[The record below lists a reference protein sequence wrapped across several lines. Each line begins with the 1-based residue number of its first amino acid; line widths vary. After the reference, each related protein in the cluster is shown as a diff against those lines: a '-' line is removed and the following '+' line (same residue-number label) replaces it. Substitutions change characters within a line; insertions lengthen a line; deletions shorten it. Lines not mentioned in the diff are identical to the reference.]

1 MRLLVRH
8 TFALTVRQLLALWRQ
23 PWFVAI
29 TLVQPMIWLLLFGAL
44 FKRVV
49 EIPGFHGGS
58 YIDFLAP
65 GIVVM
70 SALFSAGWHGMSWIN
85 AIDRGIMDRFLVSPV
100 SRFAL
105 IASGVA
111 QQVVIILIQS
121 LIIVGV
127 AAALGAKLTWLGV
140 AIMLL
145 VASLLGAAVC
155 ALSDGLALVARQEE
169 TVIGVV
175 QFVVL
180 PATFLSSGL
189 MAANL
194 LPGWIHAV
202 ARFNPVNWS
211 VVAARAGISS
221 ATDWSTVGLR
231 VGLLAALVLGCIA
244 VAQRAVGVYQ
254 RSV

>member
-1 MRLLVRH
+1 
-8 TFALTVRQLLALWRQ
+8 
-23 PWFVAI
+23 
-29 TLVQPMIWLLLFGAL
+29 MIWLLLFGAL
-44 FKRVV
+44 FKKVV

-58 YIDFLAP
+58 YIDFLTP
-65 GIVVM
+65 GLVVM
-70 SALFSAGWHGMSWIN
+70 SALFSAGWHGMAWIN

-111 QQVVIILIQS
+111 QQVVVILIQS

-127 AAALGAKLTWLGV
+127 AAALGAHLTALGV
-140 AIMLL
+140 TLMLL
-145 VASLLGAAVC
+145 AASLLGGAVC

-169 TVIGVV
+169 TLIGVV

-194 LPGWIHAV
+194 LPGWIHGIS
-202 ARFNPVNWS
+202 RFNPVDWA
-211 VVAARAGISS
+211 VVAARTGTWS
-221 ATDWSTVGLR
+221 ATVGTR
-231 VGLLAALVLGCIA
+231 VGLLAALALACA
-244 VAQRAVGVYQ
+244 VVATRAVRVYQ

>member
-1 MRLLVRH
+1 MKLMLRH
-8 TFALTVRQLLALWRQ
+8 TRALTVRQLLALWRQ

-49 EIPGFHGGS
+49 DIPGFRGGP

-70 SALFSAGWHGMSWIN
+70 SALFSAGWHGMGWIN
-85 AIDRGIMDRFLVSPV
+85 AIERGIADRFLVSPV

-105 IASGVA
+105 IAGGVA
-111 QQVVIILIQS
+111 QQIVVILIQS
-121 LIIVGV
+121 LVIVGV
-127 AAALGAKLTWLGV
+127 AAALGAHLTAVGV
-140 AIMLL
+140 VLMLL
-145 VASLLGAAVC
+145 VASLLGASVC

-180 PATFLSSGL
+180 PATFLSSAL

-194 LPGWIHAV
+194 APGWIRDA
-202 ARFNPVNWS
+202 ARFNPVDWAI
-211 VVAARAGISS
+211 VASRASTAGGI
-221 ATDWSTVGLR
+221 DWPTVGLR
-231 VGLLAALVLGCIA
+231 IGLLTALAAGCA
-244 VAQRAVGVYQ
+244 LLATRAVRVYQ

>member
-1 MRLLVRH
+1 MRLGLRH
-8 TFALTVRQLLALWRQ
+8 TRALTVRQLLALWRQ

-29 TLVQPMIWLLLFGAL
+29 TLIQPMIWLLLFGAL
-44 FKRVV
+44 FKKVV

-58 YIDFLAP
+58 YIDFLTP

-70 SALFSAGWHGMSWIN
+70 SALFSAGWHGMAWIN

-111 QQVVIILIQS
+111 QQVVVILIQS
-121 LIIVGV
+121 LIIVAV
-127 AAALGAKLTWLGV
+127 AAALGAHLTALGV
-140 AIMLL
+140 TLMLL
-145 VASLLGAAVC
+145 AASLLGGAIC

-169 TVIGVV
+169 TLIGVV

-194 LPGWIHAV
+194 LPGWIHGIS
-202 ARFNPVNWS
+202 RFNPVDWA
-211 VVAARAGISS
+211 VVAARTGTWS
-221 ATDWSTVGLR
+221 ATVGIR
-231 VGLLAALVLGCIA
+231 VGLLAALALACA
-244 VAQRAVGVYQ
+244 VVATRAVRVYQ

>member
-1 MRLLVRH
+1 MRLGLRH
-8 TFALTVRQLLALWRQ
+8 TRALTVRQLLALWRQ

-29 TLVQPMIWLLLFGAL
+29 TLIQPMIWLLLFGAL
-44 FKRVV
+44 FKKVV

-58 YIDFLAP
+58 YIDFLTP

-70 SALFSAGWHGMSWIN
+70 SALFSAGWHGMAWIN

-111 QQVVIILIQS
+111 QQVVVILIQS

-127 AAALGAKLTWLGV
+127 AAALGAHLTALGV
-140 AIMLL
+140 TLMLL
-145 VASLLGAAVC
+145 AASLLGGAVC

-169 TVIGVV
+169 TLIGVV

-194 LPGWIHAV
+194 LPGWIHGIS
-202 ARFNPVNWS
+202 RFNPVDWA
-211 VVAARAGISS
+211 VVAARTGTWS
-221 ATDWSTVGLR
+221 ATVGIR
-231 VGLLAALVLGCIA
+231 VGLLAALALACA
-244 VAQRAVGVYQ
+244 VVATRAVRVYQ

>member
-1 MRLLVRH
+1 MRLGLRH
-8 TFALTVRQLLALWRQ
+8 TRALTVRQLLALWRQ

-29 TLVQPMIWLLLFGAL
+29 TLIQPMIWLLLFGAL
-44 FKRVV
+44 FKKVV

-58 YIDFLAP
+58 YIDFLTP

-70 SALFSAGWHGMSWIN
+70 SALFSAGWHGMAWIN

-111 QQVVIILIQS
+111 QQVVVILIQS

-127 AAALGAKLTWLGV
+127 AAALGAHLTALGV
-140 AIMLL
+140 TLMLL
-145 VASLLGAAVC
+145 AASLLGGAIC

-169 TVIGVV
+169 TLIGVV

-194 LPGWIHAV
+194 LPGWIHGIS
-202 ARFNPVNWS
+202 RFNPVDWA
-211 VVAARAGISS
+211 VVAARTGTWS
-221 ATDWSTVGLR
+221 ATVGIR
-231 VGLLAALVLGCIA
+231 VGLLAALALACA
-244 VAQRAVGVYQ
+244 VVATRAVRVYQ

>member
-1 MRLLVRH
+1 MRLGLRH
-8 TFALTVRQLLALWRQ
+8 TRALTVRQLLALCRQ

-29 TLVQPMIWLLLFGAL
+29 TLIQPMIWLLLFGAL
-44 FKRVV
+44 FKKVV

-58 YIDFLAP
+58 YIDFLTP

-70 SALFSAGWHGMSWIN
+70 SALFSAGWHGMAWIN

-111 QQVVIILIQS
+111 QQVVVILIQS

-127 AAALGAKLTWLGV
+127 AAALGAQLTVLGV
-140 AIMLL
+140 TLMLL
-145 VASLLGAAVC
+145 AASLLGGAVC

-169 TVIGVV
+169 TLIGVV

-194 LPGWIHAV
+194 LPGWIHGIS
-202 ARFNPVNWS
+202 RFNPVDWA
-211 VVAARAGISS
+211 VVAARTGTWS
-221 ATDWSTVGLR
+221 ATVGIR
-231 VGLLAALVLGCIA
+231 VGLLAALALACA
-244 VAQRAVGVYQ
+244 VVATRAVRVYQ